1 VGSARSLSR
10 LIEYHDAYR
19 WLAGGIS
26 VNHHTL
32 SDFRLGHGALLDRLL
47 AENVAALCAAGA
59 IDMSTL
65 AQDGVRVRASA
76 GAASFRRRG
85 RLEQHLAA
93 ARELVARLK
102 REVDENSDAS
112 NRRMRAAKQ
121 RAARE
126 RAERIAAALATL
138 DEVEAQR
145 EERKQTTGKTAEK
158 RKEPRASTTDP
169 QARVMKMADGGFRPA
184 YNVQFA
190 SDTRSGAVAGVAVD
204 NSGSDMGK
212 MAPMNEAL
220 AKDYGERPRQHLA
233 DGGYVKFDDIEA
245 LDKAGVDVYAP
256 VPAPRDKSR
265 DRYAPQQD
273 DTPAIAAW
281 RKRMNEE
288 AAKDIYKERAATA
301 ECTNAQ
307 ARNRGLRQFLVR
319 GVDKV
324 KSIALMH
331 GLTHNMVCGWRLIAI

>member
-1 VGSARSLSR
+1 
-10 LIEYHDAYR
+10 
-19 WLAGGIS
+19 
-26 VNHHTL
+26 
-32 SDFRLGHGALLDRLL
+32 
-47 AENVAALCAAGA
+47 
-59 IDMSTL
+59 
-65 AQDGVRVRASA
+65 VRAAA
-76 GAASFRRRG
+76 GAASFRRHSTLEECHG
-85 RLEQHLAA
+85 EATEALDRLRQEATSDPGAA
-93 ARELVARLK
+93 SRREVATRLRAAQDREHRVAKALEVTRKLHERQQERARLC
-102 REVDENSDAS
+102 E
-112 NRRMRAAKQ
+112 
-121 RAARE
+121 E
-126 RAERIAAALATL
+126 RAFRENLKRADADKAGATAPETARQQERET
-138 DEVEAQR
+138 
-145 EERKQTTGKTAEK
+145 KQEK
-158 RKEPRASTTDP
+158 EKEPRASTTDVD
-169 QARVMKMADGGFRPA
+169 ARVMKMADGGFRPA

-212 MAPMNEAL
+212 MAPMNAAL

-273 DTPAIAAW
+273 DAPAIAAW
-281 RKRMNEE
+281 RKRMNED